1 MAVDK
6 KISYEQARKKL
17 NKAAPKGHQLAF
29 ITPAEA
35 NLLKSKGA
43 SGEMTKAG
51 IRSYRGLGEYG
62 GGDEGPASGGTTG
75 GGNKNGN
82 KNDKSGL
89 KGIAQSGMVT
99 TSPNVGPAGPG
110 GLSTPDGGGGDASLT
125 GFVDED
131 GNPVTYGEDGEQVGF
146 GAGFLSK
153 GTPFSNAALEA
164 ALSDINSPS
173 YGAAQTALGMN
184 PDLAGDPAIAAA
196 ITNNPNL
203 SQMAIGMG
211 LMEDPNKPAPTL
223 ASIQERI
230 NALRQTPFATTFTPS
245 LASIP
250 TVNPTFAPNL
260 GLGLTQAFAEATDD
274 DTDTESPGL
283 GLSLSE
289 ALAQDFSNIG
299 QAIANIPS
307 NVYGAVTNPI
317 GTLES
322 SLQTPVGQYA
332 SFSLPSLSP
341 TMMALSVI
349 NQRPTFNEQGATIG
363 TGFVGPLGVSTFG
376 EYRADN
382 YSIDDESMREAFN
395 QDFYGSAP
403 GQGLYSPDPDS
414 VEGYSVDPDAMRD
427 VVAEYGGTYIGPSM
441 TPQAPDR
448 GGPETEAVPAEQPPA
463 DQPPVDDFGLP
474 QQTPE
479 EIQQDLTALYNSMT
493 EQQRATIDKIT
504 QLPEYDLGFGIR
516 YILQGG
522 PLF

>member
-51 IRSYRGLGEYG
+51 IRSYRGHHG
-62 GGDEGPASGGTTG
+62 GPSSSSSSGSSSSN
-75 GGNKNGN
+75 GGNQNGN
-82 KNDKSGL
+82 KSDKGGL
-89 KGIAQSGMVT
+89 KGIAQSGMVS

-110 GLSTPDGGGGDASLT
+110 GMSTPDGGGGDASLT
-125 GFVDED
+125 GFVDKY

-164 ALSDINSPS
+164 ALSDVNSPS

-203 SQMAIGMG
+203 SQMAVGMG

-230 NALRQTPFATTFTPS
+230 NALKQTPFATTFTPS

-260 GLGLTQAFAEATDD
+260 GLGLTQAFAQATDD

-283 GLSLSE
+283 GLSLGE

-307 NVYGAVTNPI
+307 NVYGAVTDPI
-317 GTLES
+317 GTMES
-322 SLQTPVGQYA
+322 ALQTPVGQYA

-341 TMMALSVI
+341 TMTVASIANFGVG
-349 NQRPTFNEQGATIG
+349 FDEQGATDS
-363 TGFVGPLGVSTFG
+363 TGFLGPLGVSTFG

-382 YSIDDESMREAFN
+382 YGLPDESMREAFN

-414 VEGYSVDPDAMRD
+414 VKGYSVDPDAMRD
-427 VVAEYGGTYIGPSM
+427 VVAEYGATYQGPSM
-441 TPQAPDR
+441 APQAPDK
-448 GGPETEAVPAEQPPA
+448 GGPETEAVPAEEPPA
-463 DQPPVDDFGLP
+463 DDSGLP
-474 QQTPE
+474 QQDPE
-479 EIQQDLTALYNSMT
+479 QIQQDLTALYNSMT
-493 EQQRATIDKIT
+493 EEQRATIDKIT

>member
-1 MAVDK
+1 MPD
-6 KISYEQARKKL
+6 
-17 NKAAPKGHQLAF
+17 
-29 ITPAEA
+29 
-35 NLLKSKGA
+35 
-43 SGEMTKAG
+43 
-51 IRSYRGLGEYG
+51 YG
-62 GGDEGPASGGTTG
+62 
-75 GGNKNGN
+75 
-82 KNDKSGL
+82 
-89 KGIAQSGMVT
+89 
-99 TSPNVGPAGPG
+99 GPG
-110 GLSTPDGGGGDASLT
+110 GFGGRGGGEAATGGVGGSGYGGRSRGRGPSASVT
-125 GFVDED
+125 GVVDSE
-131 GNPVTYGEDGEQVGF
+131 GRRVVSKATGQQIGF
-146 GAGFLSK
+146 SPGLLSK
-153 GTPFSNAALEA
+153 GTPFSNQALEA
-164 ALSDINSPS
+164 ALADVNSPS
-173 YGAAQTALGMN
+173 FGAAQTALAM
-184 PDLAGDPAIAAA
+184 
-196 ITNNPNL
+196 NPNL
-203 SQMAIGMG
+203 AQNAAIQASIVNNPALTQTAVQMG
-211 LMEDPNKPAPTL
+211 LKEDPNKPTLAFNDATL
-223 ASIQERI
+223 ASIAQRM
-230 NALRQTPFATTFTPS
+230 NALRKSPFSTPFTPS

-260 GLGLTQAFAEATDD
+260 GLGLTQAFAQATDD
-274 DTDTESPGL
+274 DADDTSKGL
-283 GLSLSE
+283 GLSLGE
-289 ALAQDFSNIG
+289 ALAKDYSDTAS
-299 QAIANIPS
+299 AI
-307 NVYGAVTNPI
+307 YGAVTDPI
-317 GTLES
+317 GTMES
-322 SLQTPVGQYA
+322 ALQTPVGQYA

-403 GQGLYSPDPDS
+403 GQGLYSPDPNS